1 MDTYVSHDT
10 ESDTAPCSEIKHD
23 DIKPALE
30 AEAPRFVRCGR
41 LAQGVNAGYLDH

>member
-1 MDTYVSHDT
+1 MYLTTLPLVPKSST
-10 ESDTAPCSEIKHD
+10 TTST
-23 DIKPALE
+23 ALE